1 MLQCNILQC
10 TIYPTLRKNTFKS
23 LELRRT
29 KMQNE
34 IFEKMTEIG
43 KSSYNAMQEFA
54 AINSKAFKELSEL
67 QLGLATYSME
77 SGVELTK
84 TLTTT
89 TNYKDAVSAE
99 VDFAN
104 EYSSK
109 VIEFGNKTAEI
120 LTDSRDE
127 VVNWFEKTVEEATT
141 EVTPAA
147 PKKTTKKAAA

>member
-1 MLQCNILQC
+1 
-10 TIYPTLRKNTFKS
+10 
-23 LELRRT
+23 
-29 KMQNE
+29 MQNE
-34 IFEKMTEIG
+34 MIEKMTEMG
-43 KSSYNAMQEFA
+43 KSSYSAMQELA

-67 QLGLATYSME
+67 QMGLATYSLE

-84 TLTTT
+84 TLSST

-104 EYSSK
+104 EYGSK
-109 VIEFGNKTAEI
+109 VMEFGSKTAEI

-127 VVNWFEKTVEEATT
+127 VVSWFEKAVEEATA
-141 EVTPAA
+141 EVTPPA

>member
-1 MLQCNILQC
+1 
-10 TIYPTLRKNTFKS
+10 
-23 LELRRT
+23 
-29 KMQNE
+29 MQNE
-34 IFEKMTEIG
+34 MIEKMTEMG
-43 KSSYNAMQEFA
+43 KSSYNAMQELA
-54 AINSKAFKELSEL
+54 AINTKAFKELSEL
-67 QLGLATYSME
+67 QMGLATYSME

-84 TLTTT
+84 TLSTT

-109 VIEFGNKTAEI
+109 VMEFGSKTAEI

-127 VVNWFEKTVEEATT
+127 VVSWFEKAVEDATA

-147 PKKTTKKAAA
+147 APKKATKKAAA

>member
-1 MLQCNILQC
+1 
-10 TIYPTLRKNTFKS
+10 
-23 LELRRT
+23 
-29 KMQNE
+29 MQNE
-34 IFEKMTEIG
+34 IFEKMTEMG
-43 KSSYNAMQEFA
+43 KSSYSAMQELA

-67 QLGLATYSME
+67 QIGLATYGIE

-84 TLTTT
+84 TLSTT

-104 EYSSK
+104 EYGSK

-141 EVTPAA
+141 EVTPTA

>member
-1 MLQCNILQC
+1 
-10 TIYPTLRKNTFKS
+10 
-23 LELRRT
+23 
-29 KMQNE
+29 MQNE

-43 KSSYNAMQEFA
+43 NSSYNAMQELA

-67 QLGLATYSME
+67 QIGLATYSME

-84 TLTTT
+84 TLSSTS
-89 TNYKDAVSAE
+89 NYKDAVSAE

-109 VIEFGNKTAEI
+109 VIDFSNKTTEI

-127 VVNWFEKTVEEATT
+127 VVNWFEKTVEEAT
-141 EVTPAA
+141 VKATPVA
-147 PKKTTKKAAA
+147 PKKATKKAAA

>member
-1 MLQCNILQC
+1 MI
-10 TIYPTLRKNTFKS
+10 
-23 LELRRT
+23 
-29 KMQNE
+29 
-34 IFEKMTEIG
+34 EKMTEMG
-43 KSSYNAMQEFA
+43 KSSYSAMQELA

-67 QLGLATYSME
+67 QMGLATYSME

-84 TLTTT
+84 TLSSS

-104 EYSSK
+104 EYGSK
-109 VIEFGNKTAEI
+109 VMEFGSKTAEI

-127 VVNWFEKTVEEATT
+127 VVSWIEKTVEEATA
-141 EVTPAA
+141 EVTPAPA

>member
-1 MLQCNILQC
+1 
-10 TIYPTLRKNTFKS
+10 
-23 LELRRT
+23 
-29 KMQNE
+29 MQNE
-34 IFEKMTEIG
+34 IFEKMTEMG
-43 KSSYNAMQEFA
+43 KTSYNAMQELV

-67 QLGLATYSME
+67 QVGLATYSME

-104 EYSSK
+104 EYSAK
-109 VIEFGNKTAEI
+109 VIEFGNKSAEV

-127 VVNWFEKTVEEATT
+127 VVSWFEKAVEEATA
-141 EVTPAA
+141 EVTPAPA

>member
-1 MLQCNILQC
+1 
-10 TIYPTLRKNTFKS
+10 
-23 LELRRT
+23 
-29 KMQNE
+29 MQNE
-34 IFEKMTEIG
+34 IFEKITEMS
-43 KSSYNAMQEFA
+43 KSSYNAMQELT

-84 TLTTT
+84 TLSAT
-89 TNYKDAVSAE
+89 TNYKDAISAE
-99 VDFAN
+99 ADFAN

-109 VIEFGNKTAEI
+109 VIDFGNKTAEI
-120 LTDSRDE
+120 ITDSRDE
-127 VVNWFEKTVEEATT
+127 VVSWFEKTIEEATA